1 MSNQNTRAEKLK
13 VLFATH
19 PKTDLFY
26 MTSDDVAFF
35 EQHRADAYAQRLK
48 DKKVTPCQRSV
59 PQAIENLEEGKADTT
74 AESEEDKD
82 ILMEKYEEL
91 IGSKAPANIKLDTL
105 KNEWRKLRRK
115 LKKKT
120 KPTKKCLE

>member
-26 MTSDDVAFF
+26 MTADDVAFF

-48 DKKVTPCQRSV
+48 DKKVTPCHRAI
-59 PQAIENLEEGKADTT
+59 PQAIENLQVK
-74 AESEEDKD
+74 ESDDMPYTELDKHV
-82 ILMEKYEEL
+82 LMRRYEEL
-91 IGSKAPANIKLDTL
+91 IGNKAPSNIKLDTL
-105 KNEWRKLRRK
+105 KKRVAEAEAEAEN
-115 LKKKT
+115 
-120 KPTKKCLE
+120 